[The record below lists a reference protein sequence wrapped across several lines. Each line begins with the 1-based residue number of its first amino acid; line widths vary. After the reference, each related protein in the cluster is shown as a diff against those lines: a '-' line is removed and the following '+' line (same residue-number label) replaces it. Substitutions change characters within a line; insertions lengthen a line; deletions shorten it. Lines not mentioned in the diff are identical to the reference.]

1 MIGQRQVCEK
11 LFRKPA
17 VLYIR
22 KAVEKKH
29 FVTYNIISS

>member
-1 MIGQRQVCEK
+1 MIGQRQVYEK

-29 FVTYNIISS
+29 FVTYNIVLS